1 MALRPRLGGK
11 FQCPVVGSLNY
22 FIQIYI
28 YIYIFT
34 RGDFFVKIIAW
45 ILDHGADIH
54 KLLKVGLVGLCYQAQ
69 QQSILP

>member
-1 MALRPRLGGK
+1 MPGCWK
-11 FQCPVVGSLNY
+11 FELLHPN
-22 FIQIYI
+22 I